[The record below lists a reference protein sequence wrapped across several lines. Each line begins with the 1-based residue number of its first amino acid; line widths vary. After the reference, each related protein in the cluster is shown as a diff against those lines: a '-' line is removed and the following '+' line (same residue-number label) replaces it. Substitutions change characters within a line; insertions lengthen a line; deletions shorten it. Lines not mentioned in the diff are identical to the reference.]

1 MIENSL
7 LHWINLCNSYN
18 KEDFIPLIVDNELLG
33 AISKQ
38 HLSLFENEKDVF
50 GFEKGILTLK
60 PQTFE
65 DRTVEIEK
73 MMKKW
78 FQKGIVKYWKNEPY
92 RVSSEFNAE
101 PKFLIE
107 RAAASLLG
115 VQKYGVHLNGFVRGD
130 KNKIKM
136 WIGRRSASS
145 GLFPNKL
152 DQLVAGGLGAG
163 FTPLETLI
171 KECEEEANISKQL
184 AQQATSVGAITYC
197 MTSHQGNLNRD
208 ALFIYDLELPIDF
221 VPENTDG
228 ETQAFYLWDLEKITE
243 LVENTE
249 EFKTNCNLVVI
260 DFLIRHGFITPE
272 NTPNYLSLIQ
282 GLHGSFH
289 FN

>member
-1 MIENSL
+1 MNDYKL
-7 LHWINLCNSYN
+7 LRWTSICNTYE
-18 KEDFIPLIVDNELLG
+18 KKDFIPLIVDEELLG
-33 AISKQ
+33 AVSKK
-38 HLSLFENEKDVF
+38 HLNLFENEPQVF
-50 GFEKGILTLK
+50 LFEKGMLTLK

-65 DRTVEIEK
+65 DRTFEIEK
-73 MMKKW
+73 VMKKW
-78 FQKGIVKYWKNEPY
+78 FQQGILKHWKNEPY
-92 RVSSEFNAE
+92 RVSTEFNSE

-115 VQKYGVHLNGFVRGD
+115 IQKYGVHLNGFVRD
-130 KNKIKM
+130 KNTIKM
-136 WIGRRSASS
+136 WIGRRSATS

-171 KECEEEANISKQL
+171 KEGKEEANIPQTL
-184 AQQATSVGAITYC
+184 TQQAKSVGVITYC
-197 MTSHQGNLNRD
+197 MTSENGKLNRD

-221 VPENTDG
+221 IPENTDG
-228 ETQAFYLWDLEKITE
+228 ETQAFYLLDIEQIIE
-243 LVENTE
+243 LVKNTE

-272 NTPNYLSLIQ
+272 NTPAYLSLIQ

-289 FN
+289 FK

>member
-1 MIENSL
+1 MKNNML
-7 LHWINLCNSYN
+7 RWIKICNTYQ
-18 KEDFIPLIVDNELLG
+18 KEDFIPLIVDDELLG

-38 HLSLFENEKDVF
+38 RLNLFEKEKEVFKFENGILSLN
-50 GFEKGILTLK
+50 

-65 DRTVEIEK
+65 DRTFEIEK
-73 MMKKW
+73 ITKKW
-78 FQKGIVKYWKNEPY
+78 FQEGIVKHWKNEPY
-92 RVSSEFNAE
+92 RVSTEFNSQ

-107 RAAASLLG
+107 RAAASLFG
-115 VQKYGVHLNGFVRGD
+115 IQKYGVHLNGFIRGD

-136 WIGRRSASS
+136 WIGRRSANS
-145 GLFPNKL
+145 GLYPNKL

-163 FTPLETLI
+163 FTPREILI
-171 KECEEEANISKQL
+171 KECEEEANISKNL
-184 AQQATSVGAITYC
+184 AQQAKPVGVITYC
-197 MTSHQGNLNRD
+197 MTSENGNLSRD

-228 ETQAFYLWDLEKITE
+228 ETQSFYLWDLNKITE

-249 EFKTNCNLVVI
+249 EFKLNCNLVII

-272 NTPNYLSLIQ
+272 NIPNYLSLIQ
-282 GLHGSFH
+282 GLHGSFR